1 MKRFILKHDRQENLA
16 NIITE
21 ILKAEL
27 PDLFIGIGAKVLE
40 SGYTH
45 GQALIAHLS
54 SVVYHNRPIVL
65 SYEYNESIMFVPNH
79 N

>member
-1 MKRFILKHDRQENLA
+1 MKRFNLKHDSQENLA

-45 GQALIAHLS
+45 SQALITHLS
-54 SVVYHNRPIVL
+54 NVVYYKRPIVL
-65 SYEYNESIMFVPNH
+65 SYEYNESIVFVPNH